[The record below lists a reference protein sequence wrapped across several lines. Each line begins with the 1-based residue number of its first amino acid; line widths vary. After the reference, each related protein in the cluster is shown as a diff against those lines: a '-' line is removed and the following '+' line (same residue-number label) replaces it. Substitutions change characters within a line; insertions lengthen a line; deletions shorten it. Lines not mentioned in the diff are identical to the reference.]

1 MKRLSL
7 VFAVLLATSGCAS
20 LAASGP
26 GTPATTATMQGDAAR
41 PAQAAGWVRSELYF
55 GVGEERGAGER
66 EQANTISDA
75 QWRAFLDK
83 EVTPRFPDG
92 LTVFDAYGQ
101 WLFRGDP
108 GKPDPAPNRLR
119 TKVLVI
125 LHEGTQARRDDGTGD
140 GNIDERRWRAFL
152 DSEVTTRF
160 PDGLTVFDAYGQWLF
175 RGAAEPNRLR
185 TKVLVVLHENTPQRR
200 ADIEAIRLAWKQAT
214 GHQSVLWAQQAV
226 EVSF

>member
-1 MKRLSL
+1 MLLR
-7 VFAVLLATSGCAS
+7 APLLAVFLALSACAS
-20 LAASGP
+20 VPPP
-26 GTPATTATMQGDAAR
+26 GADAPATASATLQGDAAR

-55 GVGEERGAGER
+55 GVGEESGPADRP
-66 EQANTISDA
+66 QAEPISQA

-101 WLFRGDP
+101 WLFRG
-108 GKPDPAPNRLR
+108 AREPNRLS

-125 LHEGTQARRDDGTGD
+125 LHED
-140 GNIDERRWRAFL
+140 
-152 DSEVTTRF
+152 
-160 PDGLTVFDAYGQWLF
+160 
-175 RGAAEPNRLR
+175 
-185 TKVLVVLHENTPQRR
+185 TPQRR

-214 GHQSVLWAQQAV
+214 GHQSVLWARSAV